1 MLPGQKNLAL
11 VQKQLNSTVIK
22 KAFKK
27 LFKIKIFLIKKYNFW
42 WKEDSYLIKTILIF
56 TPQICYIYTKKIQA
70 FFFLY

>member
-27 LFKIKIFLIKKYNFW
+27 LFKIKIFLIKKYNF
-42 WKEDSYLIKTILIF
+42 
-56 TPQICYIYTKKIQA
+56 
-70 FFFLY
+70 